1 MTFIRPRSAPAP
13 ARLLALPALLVLS
26 GCFWGPAGGG
36 PRPERLQA
44 RVTRVLDAETPSP
57 AYYRERARLE
67 VLGRE
72 LDEVLFRMIR
82 DPAVA
87 EHVRANAVTL
97 LADRHAAGALTLL
110 RRVLVSSA
118 DDAVRLAAVTGVQ
131 RFAVDSPQARNA
143 LRAAVGDPSRLVR
156 LNALQGLDVEDVAL
170 LRALLAREED
180 PEVKLIARQLVT
192 LFESRGAA
200 LARNAQGELR
210 TVAADSAP
218 QIVFHPERPDPAGG
232 PQVGALWVEMDRA
245 RLVPL
250 AQDVEVVGDVV
261 PAYFNATRTAVVYE
275 AAREIRVRDLRT
287 GQTRVVGPGIA
298 PRLLPFTDRFVF
310 LQEVP
315 SERQDTIG
323 GTSIVYRVVR
333 APFAA
338 GPTERLGL
346 LSAVARADRDRGA
359 SPARRMV
366 VGELRQGFVLR
377 APGMAPFVLP
387 PAPAEA
393 PAPARP

>member
-1 MTFIRPRSAPAP
+1 VTRIRSRFAPAS
-13 ARLLALPALLVLS
+13 ARLLALPALVVLT
-26 GCFWGPAGGG
+26 GCFWGAAGTG
-36 PRPERLQA
+36 PTPERLQA
-44 RVTRVLDAETPSP
+44 RVTRVLDSETPSP

-82 DPAVA
+82 DPAVP

-97 LADRHAAGALTLL
+97 LADRQAPGALTLL

-118 DDAVRLAAVTGVQ
+118 DDEVRLAAVTGVQ
-131 RFAVDSPQARNA
+131 RFAEDSVQARNA

-156 LNALQGLDVEDVAL
+156 LNALQGLDVEDADL

-180 PEVKLIARQLVT
+180 PEVRLIARQLVT
-192 LFESRGAA
+192 LFEGRGAT
-200 LARNAQGELR
+200 LARNARGELR
-210 TVAADSAP
+210 TAAADSAP
-218 QIVFHPERPDPAGG
+218 QIVFHAENAAPGA
-232 PQVGALWVEMDRA
+232 PQVGALWVEMSGR

-250 AQDVEVVGDVV
+250 AQDVEVVGEVV
-261 PAYFNATRTAVVYE
+261 PAFFNAARTAVVFE
-275 AAREIRVRDLRT
+275 AAREVRVRDLRT
-287 GQTRVVGPGIA
+287 GETRVVGPGIA

-315 SERQDTIG
+315 SERQDTTG

-333 APFAA
+333 APFAG
-338 GPTERLGL
+338 GPTDRLGL
-346 LSAVARADRDRGA
+346 LSAVARPDRDRGA

-387 PAPAEA
+387 PTPAE
-393 PAPARP
+393 PSPPSRP

>member
-1 MTFIRPRSAPAP
+1 M
-13 ARLLALPALLVLS
+13 LVVLS
-26 GCFWGPAGGG
+26 GCFWGAAGGG

-44 RVTRVLDAETPSP
+44 RVTRVLDAEAPSP

-82 DPAVA
+82 DPRVP

-97 LADRHAAGALTLL
+97 LADRHAPGALTLL
-110 RRVLVSSA
+110 RRVLVTSA
-118 DDAVRLAAVTGVQ
+118 DDEVRLAAVTGVQ

-156 LNALQGLDVEDVAL
+156 LNALQGLDVEDTEL

-180 PEVKLIARQLVT
+180 PEVRLIARQLVT
-192 LFESRGAA
+192 LFEARGAT
-200 LARNAQGELR
+200 LARNARGELR
-210 TVAADSAP
+210 TAAADSAP
-218 QIVFHPERPDPAGG
+218 QIVFHAEDAAAGA
-232 PQVGALWVEMDRA
+232 PQVGALWVEMSGR

-250 AQDVEVVGDVV
+250 AQDVEVVGEVV
-261 PAYFNATRTAVVYE
+261 PAYFNASRTAVVFE
-275 AAREIRVRDLRT
+275 AGREVRVRDLFT

-298 PRLLPFTDRFVF
+298 PRVLPFTDRFVF

-315 SERQDTIG
+315 SERQDTTG

-333 APFAA
+333 APFAG

-346 LSAVARADRDRGA
+346 LSAVARPDRDRGA

-387 PAPAEA
+387 PAPAE
-393 PAPARP
+393 PPPPARP